1 MNIFGVGLP
10 EVTVI
15 LVLALLIFGPKK
27 LPELGKQLGKTL
39 KSLKTA
45 SNEFQNEINQVMN
58 ESNEQSFNEL
68 SNIEDSKNINDIDI
82 SSDKFNNDNVL
93 ENDKDNMKII
103 STGGGTIV
111 NHDSRELIESSTVIL
126 IKRNHSNTSGRALE
140 DTYENL
146 LIERKNIYETMSDY
160 IYKNNFKF
168 SEWLD

>member
-58 ESNEQSFNEL
+58 ESNEQSLNEL

-93 ENDKDNMKII
+93 ENHKDN
-103 STGGGTIV
+103 
-111 NHDSRELIESSTVIL
+111 NESL
-126 IKRNHSNTSGRALE
+126 
-140 DTYENL
+140 
-146 LIERKNIYETMSDY
+146 
-160 IYKNNFKF
+160 NN
-168 SEWLD
+168 

>member
-58 ESNEQSFNEL
+58 ESNEQSINEL

-93 ENDKDNMKII
+93 ENDKDN
-103 STGGGTIV
+103 
-111 NHDSRELIESSTVIL
+111 NESL
-126 IKRNHSNTSGRALE
+126 
-140 DTYENL
+140 
-146 LIERKNIYETMSDY
+146 
-160 IYKNNFKF
+160 NN
-168 SEWLD
+168 